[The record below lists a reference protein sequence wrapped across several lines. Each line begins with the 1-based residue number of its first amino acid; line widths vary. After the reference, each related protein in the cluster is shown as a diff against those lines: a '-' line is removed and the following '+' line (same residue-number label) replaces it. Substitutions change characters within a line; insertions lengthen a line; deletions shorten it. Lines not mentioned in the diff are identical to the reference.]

1 MARILNHPQVGTID
15 TAVLLTSCRVYDA
28 TGSHAPVG
36 ALTRVSGL
44 TLFQRT
50 IFTLQRGGISRVL
63 ILVGEEERSL
73 RALMSGDDRV
83 HAAIRWFPVREFPPS
98 DSQTWGTL
106 ANDVQGSCLIL
117 SCDAV
122 FSPSLIESLRDE
134 GRAGGVVVATGRPS
148 EHEWSANSGVPV
160 LNEGVGHER
169 APLAEL
175 VVLPLR
181 WFRKSGERTA
191 SEISLIRRA
200 LEQAAAEGAVRVV
213 SVTSHGYQDIRNPGG
228 LRQVERTVFRSSEH
242 GEGGLNG
249 VIDRHV
255 NRKLSRVFTPF
266 FIQRGF
272 SPNAVTMASM
282 VIGLMGAVCF
292 ALGSYQSGI
301 LGACL
306 FQLAVI
312 LDCCDGEVARL
323 TFAESSF
330 GQELDMVADNLV
342 HMGIFAGIAW
352 GAYLENPWYDGRIP
366 LILGG
371 LAVVSNG
378 ISLWLV
384 KQVRCL
390 RADPVTWQRLHHAYR
405 GRLDFILDRVAN
417 RDFSIIVFMCAC
429 LGVLP
434 WFLWFAAVGSWVF
447 ATTLIWIVRQAL
459 LSRHP

>member
-1 MARILNHPQVGTID
+1 MARILNQPQVGTID

-63 ILVGEEERSL
+63 ILVGEEEHSL

-83 HAAIRWFPVREFPPS
+83 QTAIRWFPVREFPPS
-98 DSQTWGTL
+98 DSQTWVTV

-117 SCDAV
+117 SCSAV

-160 LNEGVGHER
+160 LNEGAGHER
-169 APLAEL
+169 VPLADL
-175 VVLPLR
+175 VVLPVR
-181 WFRKSGERTA
+181 WFRKSGQRTA
-191 SEISLIRRA
+191 SETGLIRRA
-200 LEQAAAEGAVRVV
+200 LEQAAAEDAVRVV
-213 SVTSHGYQDIRNPGG
+213 SVASHGYQDIRNPGG
-228 LRQVERTVFRSSEH
+228 LRQVERTLFRSLEH

-249 VIDRHV
+249 VMDRYV

-282 VIGLMGAVCF
+282 VMGLMGAVCF

-301 LGACL
+301 LGAFL

-323 TFAESSF
+323 TFAESPF
-330 GQELDMVADNLV
+330 GQELDIVADNIV
-342 HMGIFAGIAW
+342 HVGIFAGIAW
-352 GAYLENPWYDGRIP
+352 GAYVENPWHDGRLS

-384 KQVRCL
+384 KQVRSL
-390 RADPVTWQRLHHAYR
+390 RADPVKWQRLHHAYR
-405 GRLDFILDRVAN
+405 SRLDFILDRVAN
-417 RDFSIIVFMCAC
+417 RDFSIIVFVCAC
-429 LGVLP
+429 MGVLP

-447 ATTLIWIVRQAL
+447 ATTLVWSVRQAL